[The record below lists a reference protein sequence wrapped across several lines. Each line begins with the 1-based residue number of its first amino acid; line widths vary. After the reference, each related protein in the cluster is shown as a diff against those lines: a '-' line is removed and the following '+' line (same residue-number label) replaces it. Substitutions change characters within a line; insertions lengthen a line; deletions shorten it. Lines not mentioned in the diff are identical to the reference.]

1 MIWISADDVIA
12 LHSLVIQK
20 SGGMDGLRD
29 RSVLESA
36 ISAPLQ
42 SFGGI
47 ELFPGDIDKIARV
60 GFGLAFNHAFLDGNK
75 RIGAH
80 AMLVFLALNGIELDY
95 TQEELS
101 AIILR
106 IAAGEASSEELLDW
120 LLNHEQN

>member
-1 MIWISADDVIA
+1 
-12 LHSLVIQK
+12 
-20 SGGMDGLRD
+20 MDH
-29 RSVLESA
+29 
-36 ISAPLQ
+36 P
-42 SFGGI
+42 
-47 ELFPGDIDKIARV
+47 
-60 GFGLAFNHAFLDGNK
+60 FLDGNK

-80 AMLVFLALNGIELDY
+80 AMLVFLALNGIELAY

>member
-1 MIWISADDVIA
+1 MIRLSKSQILL
-12 LHSLVIQK
+12 LHEQLVEAT
-20 SGGMDGLRD
+20 GGSSGLRD
-29 RSVLESA
+29 EGMLDSA
-36 ISAPLQ
+36 LNAPFQ
-42 SFGGI
+42 TFGGEDVYPSI
-47 ELFPGDIDKIARV
+47 QQKAARLCFSLV
-60 GFGLAFNHAFLDGNK
+60 KNHPFIDGNK